1 MVDSKMRGLHNLL
14 DYSPTTL
21 SRNITDFLT
30 SYGRKKNY
38 IKGHILANE
47 GEISRNVY
55 IVLEGEAEILK
66 QDGSGTQ
73 NVIAQVGQGTIM
85 GEMGVFLDQKRTG
98 TIRAASELTVL
109 EFTNE
114 NFLNALK
121 RIPELS
127 FRMFKSL
134 STKIAKSNETM
145 VVQCGNQNLLTVGI
159 ALLDLKPAKVINSL
173 GQVTVHPTQM
183 SEETGIERKT
193 IRIVIEQLK
202 EKQLVTA
209 ATVTY
214 DGSMLLTVD
223 FPRLSKY
230 LKALANK
237 NGSIAEDGTPTVKKK
252 VDKPPKQAPQY
263 ELPVRK
269 GLAY

>member
-1 MVDSKMRGLHNLL
+1 MSGIYNLL

-30 SYGRKKNY
+30 SYGRKKNHQ
-38 IKGHILANE
+38 KGHILANE
-47 GEISRNVY
+47 GEMSSTVY
-55 IVLEGEAEILK
+55 ILLDGEVEILK
-66 QDGSGTQ
+66 QDGGGNQ
-73 NVIAQVGQGTIM
+73 NIIARVGKGTIL

-98 TIRAASELTVL
+98 TIRAATDLTVL

-134 STKIAKSNETM
+134 STKIANSNETM
-145 VVQCGNQNLLTVGI
+145 VVQSSNQTQLTIGI
-159 ALLDLKPAKVINSL
+159 ALLDLKPAKVINNL

-183 SEETGIERKT
+183 SQETGIERKT
-193 IRIVIEQLK
+193 IRNIIENFK
-202 EKQLVTA
+202 EKQYVTA
-209 ATVTY
+209 VSMTY

-223 FPRLSKY
+223 FPRLGRY
-230 LKALANK
+230 LKALVNK
-237 NGSIAEDGTPTVKKK
+237 QGKVADPTPTVKKK
-252 VDKPPKQAPQY
+252 VDTPPKKAPQY